1 MFEGP
6 HQLRAIYNGT
16 EISSQLYSTTAF
28 VRKENGAFTVLFFN
42 NLLLFQC
49 QFACYYVRLINGEPG
64 PPRRLGF
71 DLYGTNL
78 TLKRVLPTLI
88 NTAVVLQI
96 QSAVETGRRNYL
108 VWDLERDLELESVE
122 NEEAENVIL
131 LGAKGKFGYIV
142 GSSNAVT
149 SLDRGVVY
157 NLFNVQVDKF
167 QASKVP
173 FRMNSTEEYFVVGQT
188 LHLRYNLAQILY
200 AQGLRNKEERLCRM
214 EKICYQLHGGT
225 TALHDFA
232 LNLPTLTKIL

>member
-1 MFEGP
+1 M
-6 HQLRAIYNGT
+6 
-16 EISSQLYSTTAF
+16 
-28 VRKENGAFTVLFFN
+28 
-42 NLLLFQC
+42 
-49 QFACYYVRLINGEPG
+49 
-64 PPRRLGF
+64 
-71 DLYGTNL
+71 
-78 TLKRVLPTLI
+78 
-88 NTAVVLQI
+88 
-96 QSAVETGRRNYL
+96 
-108 VWDLERDLELESVE
+108 WDLERDLELESVE